1 MAQQVLEGTWEE
13 VQVRA
18 AELTGR
24 RVTVIV
30 TEEPAPTPAQ
40 SEATFPPVDEK
51 QAAAIAYFQAR
62 LEAAQ
67 NASPEELERGKQEVA
82 ELMRNLN
89 ENRIA
94 AGELPILTE

>member
-13 VQVRA
+13 VQDRA
-18 AELTGR
+18 TELEGR

-30 TEEPAPTPAQ
+30 TDDEPASLPTR
-40 SEATFPPVDEK
+40 PPVDEK

-67 NASPEELERGKQEVA
+67 SASPEELEQGKQEVA
-82 ELMRNLN
+82 ELMRSLN
-89 ENRIA
+89 ENRIV
-94 AGELPILTE
+94 AGEMPLLAE